1 MRRYG
6 AALFDLDGTVI
17 DSGLGITNSV
27 MYALRRCGRP
37 VPERS
42 ELYSFVGPPLYDS
55 FERYCGF
62 SKEDAREAVRLYRE
76 YYREKGIFEFDVYD
90 GIPELLRTLHGSGL
104 TLILATSK
112 PEKFAEKIMAHIG
125 VAEYFDVIAGSCFD
139 GTRIDKHEVIE
150 YALGRCGIADR
161 AAAVMAGDRDSDI
174 FGARRSGM
182 DSIGVLYGYGSRE
195 ELEAARPE
203 YLAEKPCDIG
213 KIILGENYG
222 EIMK

>member
-76 YYREKGIFEFDVYD
+76 YYREKGIFEFDVFRTKQ
-90 GIPELLRTLHGSGL
+90 RTL
-104 TLILATSK
+104 
-112 PEKFAEKIMAHIG
+112 PKIVPVQQNLSHN
-125 VAEYFDVIAGSCFD
+125 DCS
-139 GTRIDKHEVIE
+139 
-150 YALGRCGIADR
+150 
-161 AAAVMAGDRDSDI
+161 
-174 FGARRSGM
+174 
-182 DSIGVLYGYGSRE
+182 
-195 ELEAARPE
+195 
-203 YLAEKPCDIG
+203 
-213 KIILGENYG
+213 
-222 EIMK
+222 